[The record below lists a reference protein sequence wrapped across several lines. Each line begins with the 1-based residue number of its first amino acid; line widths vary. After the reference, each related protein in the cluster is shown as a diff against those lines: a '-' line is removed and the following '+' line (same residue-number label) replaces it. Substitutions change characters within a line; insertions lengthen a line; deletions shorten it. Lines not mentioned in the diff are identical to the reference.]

1 MGIWG
6 GSPVGLKT
14 KSSAKMESE
23 RVLLVDAA
31 IKSSSL
37 KEKGFGGIEAVGNAL
52 SKKAYY

>member
-31 IKSSSL
+31 
-37 KEKGFGGIEAVGNAL
+37 KEQLPKGKRIWGN
-52 SKKAYY
+52 